1 MQPRKGLNNNE
12 QCSTPF
18 GVGVKTLCLLTTGS
32 TGGYPHSSPSGFYR
46 HHKMNKDQ
54 TISVSAAE
62 MRSTFNAIL
71 LKLGFTNDKA
81 SQCAEILTSNSIDGV
96 YTHGV
101 NRFPVFVQY
110 IKEGLVDKDAEPTL
124 QSAFNGI
131 EQWNGNLGPGVLNA
145 VHATDRAVQLS
156 QQYGIGCV
164 AMANTNHWMRGGYYG
179 WQAARKGVVFIAWT
193 NTIANMPA
201 WGAVDSKLGNNPLV
215 IALPY
220 GDEAIVLDMAMSQS
234 SFGAMELAAAKSKK
248 LKVASGYDKEGNL
261 TDDPSA
267 IIESRRP
274 LPIGYWKGAG
284 LSLLL
289 DILAAILS
297 GGSATHQITAAGK
310 EKGLSQ
316 VFICI
321 DIAKLDNHSIIAK
334 TVTGIIEDYHS
345 SVTGKDGS
353 SITFPG
359 ERVLQTRKENSAN
372 GIPVLRT
379 IWDEIQKLKT

>member
-1 MQPRKGLNNNE
+1 
-12 QCSTPF
+12 
-18 GVGVKTLCLLTTGS
+18 
-32 TGGYPHSSPSGFYR
+32 
-46 HHKMNKDQ
+46 MNKDQ

-81 SQCAEILTSNSIDGV
+81 SQCAEIFTSNSIDGV